1 MAKSKEELLKDG
13 LKRLM
18 VAARPEMMRR
28 LKVVKDAAMALQAG
42 PLTEEM
48 RKAAHAEAHKLAGA
62 LGTYGFMDASRAAHE
77 LEVLLVEPKQED
89 AKPMKRYVLEVMLAL
104 ENK

>member
-1 MAKSKEELLKDG
+1 
-13 LKRLM
+13 M

-28 LKVVKDAAMALQAG
+28 LKVVEDAAMALQAG

-48 RKAAHAEAHKLAGA
+48 RKAAHTEAHKLAGA

-89 AKPMKRYVLEVMLAL
+89 AKPMKRQIVELKSSLE
-104 ENK
+104 